1 MIAIYLCKQ
10 EAPDADPKAILVQIN
25 LMGSQFFNSIIM
37 KYQKIIKVLKNV
49 QENNTEKVT
58 NENDKEIPKER

>member
-10 EAPDADPKAILVQIN
+10 EAPDADPKAILIQIN

-37 KYQKIIKVLKNV
+37 KYQNIIKVLKNV